1 MIPSGSDRCVLDVE
15 TTTHLTGHPFNK
27 QNYMV
32 VAGVMWSNADWQDLG
47 HHFFYNWEELKQ
59 ALSNVKI
66 ILGSNL
72 KFDLHW
78 LNNVGIFPTATY
90 RDCQLAE
97 FLLLNQTQVMP
108 SLNDMALK
116 YLQESKIDVIK
127 TEYWDKGI
135 DTPDIPKDILEQ
147 YLWKDLDLTL
157 RVFKKQEKLL
167 TKENKWNLYKLQCHD
182 LGVLQE
188 IEYNGILY
196 DKKESQLRAS
206 ELSDKIGELKASI
219 ASHTTCPNFNCSSGD
234 HLSCLLYGGTIID
247 TVRFPVGVYKTGQK
261 IGQTRYKLVDY
272 EYNHPRLF
280 EPIKGTELKKEG
292 YWSTEESKMK
302 SLKTKSKEHK
312 KLIAN
317 ILELSKMEKLKSTY
331 YEGIPKIMETM
342 GWHDDYLHGQFN
354 QTVTI
359 TGRLSSSKPNMQN
372 FDPMAKQ
379 LCISRYV
386 T

>member
-127 TEYWDKGI
+127 TEYWDKIG
-135 DTPDIPKDILEQ
+135 
-147 YLWKDLDLTL
+147 
-157 RVFKKQEKLL
+157 
-167 TKENKWNLYKLQCHD
+167 
-182 LGVLQE
+182 
-188 IEYNGILY
+188 
-196 DKKESQLRAS
+196 RA
-206 ELSDKIGELKASI
+206 
-219 ASHTTCPNFNCSSGD
+219 H
-234 HLSCLLYGGTIID
+234 
-247 TVRFPVGVYKTGQK
+247 V
-261 IGQTRYKLVDY
+261 
-272 EYNHPRLF
+272 
-280 EPIKGTELKKEG
+280 
-292 YWSTEESKMK
+292 
-302 SLKTKSKEHK
+302 
-312 KLIAN
+312 
-317 ILELSKMEKLKSTY
+317 
-331 YEGIPKIMETM
+331 
-342 GWHDDYLHGQFN
+342 
-354 QTVTI
+354 
-359 TGRLSSSKPNMQN
+359 
-372 FDPMAKQ
+372 
-379 LCISRYV
+379 
-386 T
+386 